1 MDSYADGEQRR
12 ARLRQRLDDVL
23 GEEEADTLMTQRPPV
38 DWSQLTTKDD
48 LAQLH
53 VQLRAEMQSEVAAL
67 RSDMTA
73 EMARWGR
80 AHVYT
85 TVVAVLASTSLAFA
99 AAGLS

>member
-1 MDSYADGEQRR
+1 
-12 ARLRQRLDDVL
+12 
-23 GEEEADTLMTQRPPV
+23 
-38 DWSQLTTKDD
+38 
-48 LAQLH
+48 
-53 VQLRAEMQSEVAAL
+53 MQTEVATL

-85 TVVAVLASTSLAFA
+85 TVVAVLASTLLAFA